1 MEWASRCDRLA
12 FKLSCHQA
20 TFKRLQAL
28 ITNPTITSLH
38 LRRCGMWTD
47 TLAALVPP
55 YQCPHL
61 KNLKLDGNS
70 LGYLSGAL
78 YT

>member
-1 MEWASRCDRLA
+1 
-12 FKLSCHQA
+12 
-20 TFKRLQAL
+20 
-28 ITNPTITSLH
+28 
-38 LRRCGMWTD
+38 MWTD